1 MAIDTD
7 GIMGE
12 LEGMGAEAIDALL
25 RIVTGAA
32 DGSPELLRRAGVV
45 AKMRLEGI
53 PETAPMYV
61 LAIED
66 VQAWGVL
73 LLQRAQLQTEA
84 ETKALV
90 QTIVKWALKVASAVL
105 AAAI

>member
-7 GIMGE
+7 GILDG
-12 LEGMGAEAIDALL
+12 LEGLGAGALDALL
-25 RIVTGAA
+25 RIATCAA
-32 DGSPELLRRAGVV
+32 DGSPELLRRAGVA
-45 AKMRLEGI
+45 AKMRLEGV
-53 PETAPMYV
+53 PEEAPAYV
-61 LAIED
+61 LAVED

-73 LLQRAQLQTEA
+73 MLQRAQLQSEA
-84 ETKALV
+84 ETKTLV